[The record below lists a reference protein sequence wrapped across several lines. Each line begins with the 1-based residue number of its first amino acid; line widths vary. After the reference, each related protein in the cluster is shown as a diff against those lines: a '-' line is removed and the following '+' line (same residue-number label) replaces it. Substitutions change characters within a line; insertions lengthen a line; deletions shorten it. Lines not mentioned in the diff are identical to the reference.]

1 METKKQNTED
11 KSTVTPTIPLCGLIM
26 PISPIDGCDALHW
39 NAVNRILSEAI
50 GSAGYKARMVSE
62 SDGSGIIQKN
72 IVQNLYYDPIVVCD
86 VSGKNPNVMFE
97 LGLRLAFDK
106 PTVIVKDDKTDY
118 SFDTSP
124 IEHIPYPRDLSYY
137 DILNFK
143 ETLKNKIVATLK
155 DQKEGEKHSV
165 FLQHFG
171 KFKVAKIQD
180 KDASSYEA
188 IISKIDDLSFQ
199 ISQLRK
205 QAVVPIQRLS
215 DRDDMRLIIKSI
227 IMEELV
233 NYCTENG
240 IKDINILKDNP
251 EILRT
256 LMHRII
262 NRSDSQE
269 IFGTNPAIIHRVLKD
284 VINNQL

>member
-1 METKKQNTED
+1 METKNQNTED
-11 KSTVTPTIPLCGLIM
+11 IATVTPTIPLCGLIM

-50 GSAGYKARMVSE
+50 VSAGYKARMVSE

-137 DILNFK
+137 EILDFK
-143 ETLKNKIVATLK
+143 DKLKRKILATIKEQEENK
-155 DQKEGEKHSV
+155 EYSV

-171 KFKVAKIQD
+171 KFKIAKIQD
-180 KDASSYEA
+180 KEASVNEILLSKMDEVLASVNQTSRYK
-188 IISKIDDLSFQ
+188 IIAPPKGGDEFYKH
-199 ISQLRK
+199 R
-205 QAVVPIQRLS
+205 VVKGIAGF
-215 DRDDMRLIIKSI
+215 
-227 IMEELV
+227 
-233 NYCTENG
+233 CAENG
-240 IKDINILKDNP
+240 IQEGYVTVSDTDVVKKLYDYLIKTDS
-251 EILRT
+251 ELRE
-256 LMHRII
+256 LASYSKARFEKLV
-262 NRSDSQE
+262 DSE
-269 IFGTNPAIIHRVLKD
+269 LLPF
-284 VINNQL
+284 